1 MFLYLIQALKKK
13 VNMSQYKFVTDISE
27 PMFGSFTKE
36 YPDQFTT
43 KRKNNTI
50 HLFKI
55 VGISSDG
62 LSIKSLLDKHVD
74 VVPFDEIVKIKNYL
88 TGDIVKAEKF
98 EPITKEEL
106 VQIFLNKG
114 DEPVSLYLTNETI
127 GLIEDQ
133 FDEFSIKGNT
143 VIVTNTSGTT
153 VSINDIRKKDSE
165 ISFG

>member
-1 MFLYLIQALKKK
+1 
-13 VNMSQYKFVTDISE
+13 MSQYKFITDVTE

-43 KRKNNTI
+43 KRKNNTV

-88 TGDIVKAEKF
+88 TGDIVKSEKF

-106 VQIFLNKG
+106 VQKFLNKG

-153 VSINDIRKKDSE
+153 VSINDILKKDSE

>member
-1 MFLYLIQALKKK
+1 
-13 VNMSQYKFVTDISE
+13 MSQYKFITDVTE

-43 KRKNNTI
+43 KRKNNTV

-74 VVPFDEIVKIKNYL
+74 VVPFTEIVKIKNYL
-88 TGDIVKAEKF
+88 TGEVVKVEQF

-127 GLIEDQ
+127 GIIEDS
-133 FDEFSIKGNT
+133 FDEISIKGNT

-153 VSINDIRKKDSE
+153 VSINNILKKESDIN
-165 ISFG
+165 FG

>member
-1 MFLYLIQALKKK
+1 
-13 VNMSQYKFVTDISE
+13 MSQYKFITDVTE

-43 KRKNNTI
+43 KRKNNTV

-114 DEPVSLYLTNETI
+114 DEPVSLYTANETI

-153 VSINDIRKKDSE
+153 VSINDILKKDSE